1 MCAYA
6 KSYKRMQNAATYYI
20 IIQKHAGINNRF
32 LKMQWRILMPVI
44 VPQPAAKQNQNQ
56 PVSTNNFL

>member
-6 KSYKRMQNAATYYI
+6 KSYKRMQNAATDYR
-20 IIQKHAGINNRF
+20 IIQKHSGINNRF

-44 VPQPAAKQNQNQ
+44 VPQPAAKQN
-56 PVSTNNFL
+56 

>member
-32 LKMQWRILMPVI
+32 LKMQWRIRLPVI
-44 VPQPAAKQNQNQ
+44 VPQPAAKQN
-56 PVSTNNFL
+56 